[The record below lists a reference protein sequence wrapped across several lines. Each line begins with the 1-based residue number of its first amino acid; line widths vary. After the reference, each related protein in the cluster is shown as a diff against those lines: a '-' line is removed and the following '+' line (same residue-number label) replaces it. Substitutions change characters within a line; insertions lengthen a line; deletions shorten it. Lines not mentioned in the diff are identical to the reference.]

1 MAPHRK
7 VAADG
12 EEQTPHDPKA
22 VSNPSGITGKL
33 CTWIHDTTISS
44 IPDDVVRRAK
54 YLILD
59 GIACGLVA
67 AHLPWSETAA
77 RAIFNMEPEGQCTV
91 MGWGGS
97 RSESGGKKLSPLAAS
112 ILNSTFIQGFELDD
126 YHSTAPLHSCSI
138 LIPAL
143 FAAVE
148 AEGPARTFSG
158 RDYLKAF
165 IVGCEVGPR
174 VGLALHGTDLLSRGW
189 HSGAVQGPSASAAAV
204 SSLLGLPAGYIES
217 ALGIACTQA
226 GGLMSAQFGSMAK
239 RMQHG
244 FASRN
249 GLFATLL
256 AKEGYTGIQE
266 VYETPYGGFLSM
278 FSEGVTNFSPKSVP
292 EELVN
297 GLGEKWELHGVRVK
311 LHAAMAALHG
321 TIDCIEKLQKEHESL
336 FAAENL
342 VNIESIT
349 TQHSKPAFE
358 HGGWTAPPD
367 KPLTST
373 AAQMSIQ
380 YAAAAQLV
388 DHEVLMAQFG
398 ADKLNRPQLRELM
411 AKITPTH
418 NPEFDSDK
426 RKGWR
431 TVVTVRFKDQQGKTT
446 EVETLVDGPKGIM
459 PPASE
464 EDIVTKWRM
473 LVRDVLDNERRDQIE
488 KCVLG
493 MDKLEDVRE
502 LIALLEGTV
511 KCPIVV

>member
-1 MAPHRK
+1 MSPPSTKA
-7 VAADG
+7 
-12 EEQTPHDPKA
+12 QDPTA
-22 VSNPSGITGKL
+22 VSNPGSVTGKL
-33 CTWIHDTTISS
+33 STWIHDTTIDA
-44 IPDDVVRRAK
+44 IPPEVLTRAK

-67 AHLPWSETAA
+67 SHLPWSEIAA
-77 RAIFNMEPEGQCTV
+77 RAVFKMEPAGQCTV
-91 MGWGGS
+91 IGWGKQ
-97 RSESGGKKLSPLAAS
+97 KKLSPLAAA

-148 AEGPARTFSG
+148 ADPSQTFSG
-158 RDYLKAF
+158 KDFLRAF
-165 IVGCEVGPR
+165 VVGCEVGPR

-204 SSLLGLPAGYIES
+204 SSLLSLPPGYIES

-249 GLFATLL
+249 GLFAALL
-256 AKEGYTGIQE
+256 AQEGYTGIKD

-278 FSEGVTNFSPKSVP
+278 FTEGVTNFSPKSLP
-292 EELVN
+292 DELIK
-297 GLGEKWELHGVRVK
+297 GLGEIWELHGIRVK

-321 TIDCIEKLQKEHESL
+321 TIDCIEKLQKQHPAL
-336 FAAENL
+336 FSTEKL
-342 VNIESIT
+342 SEIEKVT

-358 HGGWTAPPD
+358 HGGWTAPRNE
-367 KPLTST
+367 PLTPT

-398 ADKLNRPQLRELM
+398 ADKLNRPLLRELM
-411 AKITPTH
+411 DKIQPVH
-418 NPEFDSDK
+418 NSEFDSDK
-426 RKGWR
+426 KKGWT
-431 TVVTVRFKDQQGKTT
+431 TVVTVRFKDGT
-446 EVETLVDGPKGIM
+446 EVDTSVAGPKGIT
-459 PPASE
+459 PPAS
-464 EDIVTKWRM
+464 DDDVVQKWRM
-473 LVRDVLDNERRDQIE
+473 LVRDVLDENRRDQIE
-488 KCVLG
+488 KCVLELE
-493 MDKLEDVRE
+493 KLTDVKD
-502 LIALLEGTV
+502 LVQLLEGAV
-511 KCPIVV
+511 KCPIAV

>member
-1 MAPHRK
+1 MAPPL
-7 VAADG
+7 ATTTE
-12 EEQTPHDPKA
+12 EEQTHHDPTA
-22 VSNPSGITGKL
+22 VSNPSSITGKL

-44 IPDDVVRRAK
+44 ILDDVVRRAK

-59 GIACGLVA
+59 GIACGLVG
-67 AHLPWSETAA
+67 AHLPWSEIAA

-97 RSESGGKKLSPLAAS
+97 KKLSPLAAS

-126 YHSTAPLHSCSI
+126 YHSNAPLHSCSI
-138 LIPAL
+138 LLPAL
-143 FAAVE
+143 FAAAE
-148 AEGPARTFSG
+148 AETSRTFSG
-158 RDYLKAF
+158 QDYLKAF

-174 VGLALHGTDLLSRGW
+174 VGLALHGMDLLSRGW

-204 SSLLGLPAGYIES
+204 SSLLGLPPGYIES
-217 ALGIACTQA
+217 ALGIACTQT

-244 FASRN
+244 FGARN
-249 GLFATLL
+249 GLFAALL
-256 AKEGYTGIQE
+256 AREGYTGIQE

-278 FSEGVTNFSPKSVP
+278 FSEGVTNFTPKSLP
-292 EELVN
+292 DELIS
-297 GLGEKWELHGVRVK
+297 GLGEKWELHGIRVK
-311 LHAAMAALHG
+311 LHAAMAGLHG
-321 TIDCIEKLQKEHESL
+321 TIDCIAKLQREHGPL

-342 VNIESIT
+342 GNIAAIT
-349 TQHSKPAFE
+349 TQHAKPAFE
-358 HGGWTAPPD
+358 HGGWAAPAD
-367 KPLTST
+367 RPLSST

-388 DHEVLMAQFG
+388 DREVLMAQFG
-398 ADKLNRPQLRELM
+398 ADRLNRPLLREIM
-411 AKITPTH
+411 AKVTPTH
-418 NPEFDSDK
+418 NPAFDGDR

-431 TVVTVRFKDQQGKTT
+431 TVVTVRFAGENATT
-446 EVETLVDGPKGIM
+446 VETLVDWPRGIL
-459 PPASE
+459 PPASD
-464 EDIVTKWRM
+464 EDIVDKWRM
-473 LVRDVLDNERRDQIE
+473 LVRDVLDDDRRDQIE

-493 MDKLEDVRE
+493 LENLADVRE

>member
-1 MAPHRK
+1 MSPPSTKA
-7 VAADG
+7 
-12 EEQTPHDPKA
+12 QDPTA
-22 VSNPSGITGKL
+22 VSNPSSVTGKL
-33 CTWIHDTTISS
+33 STWIHDTTIDA
-44 IPDDVVRRAK
+44 IPPEVLTRAK

-67 AHLPWSETAA
+67 SHLPWSEIAA
-77 RAIFNMEPEGQCTV
+77 RAVFKMEPAGQCTV
-91 MGWGGS
+91 IGWGGQ
-97 RSESGGKKLSPLAAS
+97 KKLSPLAAA

-148 AEGPARTFSG
+148 ADPSQTFSG
-158 RDYLKAF
+158 KDLLKAF
-165 IVGCEVGPR
+165 VVGCEVGPR

-204 SSLLGLPAGYIES
+204 SSLLSLPPGHIES

-249 GLFATLL
+249 GLFAALL
-256 AKEGYTGIQE
+256 AQEGYTGIKE

-278 FSEGVTNFSPKSVP
+278 FTEGVSNFSPKSLP
-292 EELVN
+292 DELIN
-297 GLGEKWELHGVRVK
+297 GLGERWELHGIRVK

-321 TIDCIEKLQKEHESL
+321 TIDCIEKLQKQHPDL
-336 FAAENL
+336 FSAEKL
-342 VNIESIT
+342 SEIEKIT

-358 HGGWTAPPD
+358 HGGWTAPRNE
-367 KPLTST
+367 PLTST

-398 ADKLNRPQLRELM
+398 ADKLNRPLLRELM
-411 AKITPTH
+411 DKIQPVH
-418 NPEFDSDK
+418 NAEFDSDK
-426 RKGWR
+426 KKGW
-431 TVVTVRFKDQQGKTT
+431 TTIVTVRFNDGT
-446 EVETLVDGPKGIM
+446 EVETSVAGPKGIT

-464 EDIVTKWRM
+464 EDVVQKWRM
-473 LVRDVLDNERRDQIE
+473 LVRDVLEEKRRDEIE
-488 KCVLG
+488 KCVL
-493 MDKLEDVRE
+493 DLEKLADVKE
-502 LIALLEGTV
+502 LVRLLEGV
-511 KCPIVV
+511 VNCPIVV

>member
-1 MAPHRK
+1 MSPAT
-7 VAADG
+7 ATT
-12 EEQTPHDPKA
+12 EEKQTPHDLTG
-22 VSNPSGITGKL
+22 VSNPSSITGKL
-33 CTWIHDTTISS
+33 STWIHDTTISS

-67 AHLPWSETAA
+67 AHLPWSEVAA
-77 RAIFNMEPEGQCTV
+77 RAIFDMEPEGQCTII
-91 MGWGGS
+91 GWGGS
-97 RSESGGKKLSPLAAS
+97 KKLSPLAAS

-138 LIPAL
+138 LLPAL
-143 FAAVE
+143 FAAAE
-148 AEGPARTFSG
+148 AETSRVFSG
-158 RDYLKAF
+158 QDYLKAF

-174 VGLALHGTDLLSRGW
+174 VGLALHGADLLSRGW

-204 SSLLGLPAGYIES
+204 ASLLDLSPGYIES

-249 GLFATLL
+249 GLFAALL

-278 FSEGVTNFSPKSVP
+278 FSEGVTNFSPKSLP
-292 EELVN
+292 DELIS
-297 GLGEKWELHGVRVK
+297 GLGEKWELHGIRVK

-321 TIDCIEKLQKEHESL
+321 TIDCIEKLQREHAQL

-342 VNIESIT
+342 RNIEAIT

-358 HGGWTAPPD
+358 HGGWTAPAN
-367 KPLTST
+367 KPLSST

-398 ADKLNRPQLRELM
+398 ADRLNRTLLRELM

-418 NPEFDSDK
+418 NPELDSDR

-431 TVVTVRFKDQQGKTT
+431 TVVAVRFVGGETVVAQ
-446 EVETLVDGPKGIM
+446 VEGPKGII
-459 PPASE
+459 PPATD
-464 EDIVTKWRM
+464 EDIVNKWRM
-473 LVRDVLDNERRDQIE
+473 LVRTCLTRRGGIRSRSV
-488 KCVLG
+488 C
-493 MDKLEDVRE
+493 
-502 LIALLEGTV
+502 
-511 KCPIVV
+511 

>member
-1 MAPHRK
+1 MP
-7 VAADG
+7 G
-12 EEQTPHDPKA
+12 
-22 VSNPSGITGKL
+22 
-33 CTWIHDTTISS
+33 
-44 IPDDVVRRAK
+44 DVLTRAK
-54 YLILD
+54 YIILD

-67 AHLPWSETAA
+67 AHLPWSEIAA
-77 RAIFNMEPEGQCTV
+77 HAIFKMEPEGQCTII
-91 MGWGGS
+91 GWGGQ
-97 RSESGGKKLSPLAAS
+97 KKLSPLAAA

-143 FAAVE
+143 FAAAE
-148 AEGPARTFSG
+148 ADASKTFSG
-158 RDYLKAF
+158 KEFLKAF
-165 IVGCEVGPR
+165 VVGCEVGPR

-204 SSLLGLPAGYIES
+204 SSLLSLPPGHVES

-244 FASRN
+244 FGSRN
-249 GLFATLL
+249 GLFAVLL
-256 AKEGYTGIQE
+256 AQEGYTGIQE

-278 FSEGVTNFSPKSVP
+278 FSDGVTNFSPKSLP
-292 EELVN
+292 EELIN
-297 GLGEKWELHGVRVK
+297 GLGERWELHSIRVK

-321 TIDCIEKLQKEHESL
+321 TIDCVEKLQFEHPDL

-342 VNIESIT
+342 TEIEKIT

-358 HGGWTAPPD
+358 HGGWITPRD
-367 KPLTST
+367 KPLTSLG
-373 AAQMSIQ
+373 AQMSIQ

-411 AKITPTH
+411 DKIHPTH
-418 NPEFDSDK
+418 NAEFDTDK
-426 RKGWR
+426 KKGWR
-431 TVVTVRFKDQQGKTT
+431 TVVVVMFKDGS

-464 EDIVTKWRM
+464 EDIVQKWRM
-473 LVRDVLDNERRDQIE
+473 LVRDVLEDERRQQIE
-488 KCVLG
+488 NCVLG
-493 MDKLEDVRE
+493 LEDLSDVKE
-502 LIALLEGTV
+502 LVQLLEGAV

>member
-1 MAPHRK
+1 MSPHSK
-7 VAADG
+7 ATA
-12 EEQTPHDPKA
+12 EQDETSHDPTA
-22 VSNPSGITGKL
+22 VSNPSSVTGRL
-33 CTWIHDTTISS
+33 CTWIHDITIDS

-67 AHLPWSETAA
+67 AHLPWSEIAA

-91 MGWGGS
+91 IGWGGVN
-97 RSESGGKKLSPLAAS
+97 KKLSPLAAS

-138 LIPAL
+138 LVPAL

-148 AEGPARTFSG
+148 ADTSYTFSG
-158 RDYLKAF
+158 QDYLRAF

-174 VGLALHGTDLLSRGW
+174 VGLALHGADLLSRGW

-204 SSLLGLPAGYIES
+204 SSLLGLPPGHVES

-249 GLFATLL
+249 GLFAALL

-278 FSEGVTNFSPKSVP
+278 FSEGVTKFTLKSLP
-292 EELVN
+292 DELVS
-297 GLGEKWELHGVRVK
+297 GLGERWELQGIRIK

-321 TIDCIEKLQKEHESL
+321 TIDCIEKLQREHESL
-336 FAAENL
+336 FAADNL
-342 VNIESIT
+342 DKIEAIT

-367 KPLTST
+367 KPLTPT

-388 DHEVLMAQFG
+388 DRTVLMAQFG
-398 ADKLNRPQLRELM
+398 ADRLNRPQLRALM

-418 NPEFDSDK
+418 NPEFDSDR

-431 TVVTVRFKDQQGKTT
+431 TVVTVRFSSQET
-446 EVETLVDGPKGIM
+446 VEATVEGPKGIM
-459 PPASE
+459 PPATD

-473 LVRDVLDNERRDQIE
+473 LVQDLLDEERREQIE
-488 KCVLG
+488 NCVLG
-493 MDKLEDVRE
+493 LDTLGDVRE
-502 LIALLEGTV
+502 LIALLEGAV
-511 KCPIVV
+511 GCPIVV